1 MLITQRQKR
10 VMVPTFVRILY
21 MFLPWASAEK
31 NAGGGKQFWGT
42 VRGSEAT
49 ERGEGVGGGIPP
61 SHGRDFLKIRIGN
74 MCFLSMVNT
83 YFKGRI

>member
-1 MLITQRQKR
+1 MG
-10 VMVPTFVRILY
+10 VRR
-21 MFLPWASAEK
+21 K
-31 NAGGGKQFWGT
+31 KCRGGQT
-42 VRGSEAT
+42 VLGHCAR
-49 ERGEGVGGGIPP
+49 ERSDRAGEGVGGGIPP